1 MKMSF
6 LKIPK
11 LMVYSLFALL
21 VFSCKSNK
29 VLTDGTLDANLS
41 AKTIIKN
48 HYNNQLNFKTLS
60 GKMKIDYSDGESSQ
74 GVSVSLRMEKDK
86 AIWISAP
93 LGVVKA
99 YITPERVSFY
109 NKLDNE
115 YFDGDFLYLSNLLGV
130 ELNFEKV
137 QNMLL
142 GEAIFDLKDGKY
154 DTAISQNNY
163 QLKPR
168 KSLELFKTLFEIEPK
183 NFKMA
188 TQQIAQPLKK
198 RILEIQYRNYQ
209 SVDKKVLP
217 NEIGILAIDGEKSNT
232 IAIEYRNIEFNRSVN
247 FPYKIPNGFKEIVLK

>member
-1 MKMSF
+1 M

-11 LMVYSLFALL
+11 LVVSCMFVLL

-29 VLTDGTLDANLS
+29 VLTDGTLDTNLG

-48 HYNNQLNFKTLS
+48 HYSNQLNFKTLS

-130 ELNFEKV
+130 ELNFAKV
-137 QNMLL
+137 QNLLL
-142 GEAIFDLKDGKY
+142 GEALFDLKEGKY
-154 DTAISQNNY
+154 DTAISENNY
-163 QLKPR
+163 QLKPK
-168 KSLELFKTLFEIEPK
+168 KSMELFKTLFEIEPK

-188 TQQIAQPLKK
+188 AQQIAQPEKK

-209 SVDKKVLP
+209 AIDKRVLP
-217 NEIGILAIDGEKSNT
+217 NEIGIMAIDGDKSNT
-232 IAIEYRNIEFNRSVN
+232 ISIEYRNMEFNRSVN

>member
-1 MKMSF
+1 
-6 LKIPK
+6 
-11 LMVYSLFALL
+11 MVAGLFVLL

-29 VLTDGTLDANLS
+29 VLTDGTLDRNLG

-130 ELNFEKV
+130 DLNFDKV
-137 QNMLL
+137 QSLLL
-142 GEAIFDLKDGKY
+142 GEALFDLKDGKY
-154 DTAISQNNY
+154 DSSISENNY

-168 KSLELFKTLFEIEPK
+168 KSMELFKTLFEIEPK

-188 TQQIAQPLKK
+188 AQQIAQPEKK
-198 RILEIQYRNYQ
+198 RILEILYRNYQ
-209 SVDKKVLP
+209 EIDKRVLP
-217 NEIGILAIDGEKSNT
+217 NEIGIMAIDGDKSNS
-232 IAIEYRNIEFNRSVN
+232 ISIEYRNMEFNRSVN

>member
-1 MKMSF
+1 MGMSF

-11 LMVYSLFALL
+11 LMVYGLFVLL

-29 VLTDGTLDANLS
+29 VLTDGTLDVNLS

-60 GKMKIDYSDGESSQ
+60 GRMKIDYSDGESTQ

-86 AIWISAP
+86 AIWLSAP

-99 YITPERVSFY
+99 LITPERVSFY

-115 YFDGDFLYLSNLLGV
+115 YFDGDFIYLSNLLGI
-130 ELNFEKV
+130 ELNFTKV

-142 GEAIFDLKDGKY
+142 GEALFDLKEGKY
-154 DTAISQNNY
+154 DTSIADNNY
-163 QLKPR
+163 QLKPK
-168 KSLELFKTLFEIEPK
+168 KSLELFKTLFEIEPA

-188 TQQIAQPLKK
+188 AQQIAQPLKK
-198 RILEIQYRNYQ
+198 RILEIQYKDYQ
-209 SVDKKVLP
+209 KIDKRVLP
-217 NEIGILAIDGEKSNT
+217 NEIGIFAIDGDQSNS
-232 IAIEYRNIEFNRSVN
+232 ISIEYRNMEFNRSVN

>member
-1 MKMSF
+1 MSF
-6 LKIPK
+6 LKIPN
-11 LMVYSLFALL
+11 LIVYSLFALL

-29 VLTDGTLDANLS
+29 VLTDGTLDTNLS

-48 HYNNQLNFKTLS
+48 HYNNHLNFKTLS

-86 AIWISAP
+86 AIWMSAP

-130 ELNFEKV
+130 ELNYEKV

-142 GEAIFDLKDGKY
+142 GEALFDLKDGKY
-154 DTAISQNNY
+154 DTSINENNY
-163 QLKPR
+163 QLKPK

-188 TQQIAQPLKK
+188 AQQIAQPLKK
-198 RILEIQYRNYQ
+198 RILEIQYKNYQ
-209 SVDKKVLP
+209 KIDKRVLP
-217 NEIGILAIDGEKSNT
+217 NEIGIFAIDGDHTNT
-232 IAIEYRNIEFNRSVN
+232 ISIEYRNMEFNRAVN